1 VICERCGADNR
12 AGRRFCRACGAGLAA
27 SCPSCGTPAEPGDRF
42 CGSCGAELSAE
53 EGAAGAGA
61 TPATLGGAGPAV
73 GPTERRVVSV
83 LFADLV
89 GFTALSDDRD
99 PEAVR
104 EFLDRYFGLARERI
118 GRYGGTI
125 EKFIGDAVMAV
136 WGTPITHE
144 DDAERAVRAALDLA
158 DAVAGLTA
166 PDGTPIAVRA
176 AVLTGEAAVAVGAD
190 GQGMVAGDLVNTA
203 SRLQAVAPPGGV
215 LVGEATV
222 RASEQAIVY
231 EAAGETVLRGKSAP
245 VEAWR
250 AVRVVAGRKG
260 AGRSGRLE
268 PPFVGRDDE
277 LRLLKE
283 LFHAT
288 ARERRPRLV
297 SVTGIA
303 GIGKSRL
310 AWELEKYIDGLVETV
325 FWHQGRSPAYGEGL
339 AFWALAE
346 MVRGRARIAESDD
359 AATATERL
367 RASLAEHIPDA
378 EERAWVEPRLAAL
391 LGLAPTPGGGTEEL
405 YAAWRTLFERL
416 ADRDPTILVFEDI
429 HWADPGL
436 IDFIEALLSGSRNRP
451 IFVVTLARP
460 ELLERR
466 PTWGAGL
473 RNFSSLELD
482 PLAPGEMD
490 LLLLG
495 IVPGIPPE
503 AIRAIRDRAEGVPL
517 YAVET
522 VRMLLDQGR
531 LTETDGRYRLSG
543 ELGALAVP
551 DTLTGL
557 LGARLDALP
566 ERERRL
572 VTDAAVL
579 GQSFTLGSLVDVS
592 GLPEAEVRTALDAL
606 IRSELVYVDD
616 DPRSPERGQYEFVQG
631 LLREVAYGRLSRR
644 ERFARHLA
652 AGAHF
657 QLRDDPDLAGV
668 LASHLLEAVRAEPD
682 DAAGQGVTDRART
695 ALLAAADR
703 ARSLHAN
710 ERALGYL
717 ADAAA
722 ITSDP
727 EARMGILEITASVGS
742 NLQRGQVAEDLARE
756 VLAWHRERGD
766 RDGISRSLTRL
777 GGVLLGRGNPQ
788 AAADELAAGLGE
800 LGAAGEDDPAT
811 ARLGAELARAQ
822 MMCGRLR
829 ETSAALDRVLPI
841 AERIDARETIA
852 ELLATR
858 GWVVAA
864 SGRLQEA
871 LAILRGSL
879 AFAERE
885 GFTNAM
891 FRSRMNLSSYLSEE
905 DPREAFRIAFDG
917 VEIALRRGYDGWASS
932 LLGNAAE
939 CALVVGE
946 WTVVSEQADRLAET
960 AGDWPWGAAPNVAR
974 AILAAY
980 RGDDR
985 SAAARLDE
993 VRAVTAGSADPQ
1005 IRSAVLETE
1014 ARIDLAAGRLEDA
1027 LTKLGAAREV
1037 IGETGGG
1044 NSAFHVAI
1052 RAAVWARD
1060 PAALEHVLADAR
1072 REARPGRWVRT
1083 ELDVG
1088 AAASAALD
1096 GRSAEAEA
1104 IYERAIESLRALRA
1118 DFQLAQAL
1126 ADRAILLPDRPGAAA
1141 DAAEARAILEPLGAR
1156 PFLAHLPDVD
1166 VPPAVAEAAEVEE
1179 HA

>member
-42 CGSCGAELSAE
+42 CGSCGAELSPE

-61 TPATLGGAGPAV
+61 TPATLGVAAPAV

-89 GFTALSDDRD
+89 GFTALSDARD

-144 DDAERAVRAALDLA
+144 DDAERAVRAALDLV
-158 DAVAGLTA
+158 DAVAALTA
-166 PDGTPIAVRA
+166 PDGTSIAVRA
-176 AVLTGEAAVAVGAD
+176 AVLTGEAAVALGAD

-203 SRLQAVAPPGGV
+203 SRLQGAAPPGGV

-222 RASEQAIVY
+222 RATESAIVY
-231 EAAGETVLRGKSAP
+231 EPAGEIVLRGKSAP
-245 VEAWR
+245 VAAWR

-367 RASLAEHIPDA
+367 RTSLAEHVPDA

-416 ADRDPTILVFEDI
+416 ADRGPTILVFEDI

-466 PTWGAGL
+466 PTWGARL

-557 LGARLDALP
+557 LGARLDSLP

-631 LLREVAYGRLSRR
+631 LLREVSYGRLSRR

-657 QLRDDPDLAGV
+657 ELRDDPDLAGV
-668 LASHLLEAVRAEPD
+668 VANHLLEAVRAEPD
-682 DAAGQGVTDRART
+682 DAAGQGLTDRART

-727 EARMGILEITASVGS
+727 EARMAILEITASVAW
-742 NLQRGQVAEDLARE
+742 NARRGQVAENLSRD

-777 GGVLLGRGNPQ
+777 GGILLNRGNPQ
-788 AAADELAAGLGE
+788 AVADELAAGLDE
-800 LGAAGEDDPAT
+800 LGGAGEDDPAT
-811 ARLGAELARAQ
+811 VRLGAELARAQ

-864 SGRLQEA
+864 SGRLQEG

-905 DPREAFRIAFDG
+905 DPHEAFRIASDG
-917 VEIALRRGYDGWASS
+917 VEIALRLGYDVWASG

-960 AGDWPWGAAPNVAR
+960 AGDWPWGARPNMVR

-1005 IRSAVLETE
+1005 LRSAVLDAE

-1027 LTKLGAAREV
+1027 RAKLAAATEV
-1037 IGETGGG
+1037 IGGT
-1044 NSAFHVAI
+1044 SPFYVAI
-1052 RAAVWARD
+1052 RAAVWTRD
-1060 PAALEHVLADAR
+1060 PAALELVLADAR

-1104 IYERAIESLRALRA
+1104 IYESAIGSLRALRV
-1118 DFQLAQAL
+1118 DFQLALAL
-1126 ADRAILLPDRPGAAA
+1126 ADRAILLPHRAGAAA

-1156 PFLAHLPDVD
+1156 PFLAHVPDVD
-1166 VPPAVAEAAEVEE
+1166 VPPAAAEAAEVEE